1 MAYGIRVENNSGFTQ
16 IDQDFVNYVLV
27 ASGSFSSSGNN
38 TTPQTHL
45 INYGSLVSTQDNIF
59 FARPSSTGYNSGNN
73 SSAELVGSTNNNVAK
88 IESLYTG
95 TIQWRV
101 YERANVLTPP
111 SSGYGLNVYRPNG
124 ELAFSS
130 QYKVPRI
137 FSIIESAPTFGSA
150 GTATHSFGAIPYALM
165 QNGYEW
171 AFFPDDEPAP
181 NTLYYMSVYWESATA
196 ISVNG
201 LAVDTFNDYGATFQ
215 LTGVRA
221 WAFIQE

>member
-1 MAYGIRVENNSGFTQ
+1 MAYGIRVESGSGFTQ

-38 TTPQTHL
+38 TTLQTHT
-45 INYGSLVSTQDNIF
+45 INYDSLVSSQDTIF
-59 FARPSSTGYNSGNN
+59 FARPSTVTGLPSNT
-73 SSAELVGSTNNNVAK
+73 SAELVGSSYNNSAT
-88 IESLYTG
+88 IRSLYTG

-101 YERANVLTPP
+101 YERASVLTPP
-111 SSGYGLNVYRPNG
+111 TSGYGLNVYKPDG
-124 ELAFSS
+124 TLAFSS
-130 QYKVPRI
+130 QYNVPRI
-137 FSIIESAPTFGSA
+137 FAILEGAPSFSGI
-150 GTATHSFGAIPYALM
+150 GTVNHSYSAIPFALM

-181 NTLYYMSVYWESATA
+181 NTIYYKSVAWTSTSVSVYA
-196 ISVNG
+196 
-201 LAVDTFNDYGATFQ
+201 LAVDTFNNYGAPFT

>member
-1 MAYGIRVENNSGFTQ
+1 MAYGIRVESNSGFTQ

-38 TTPQTHL
+38 SFPQTHT
-45 INYGSLVSTQDNIF
+45 INFSALVSSSDTIF
-59 FARPSSTGYNSGNN
+59 FARPTTVGYNIGNN
-73 SSAELVGSTNNNVAK
+73 SDSELIGESFGTSAT
-88 IESLYTG
+88 IRSLYTG

-111 SSGYGLNVYRPNG
+111 TSGYGLNIYRPDG
-124 ELAFSS
+124 TLAFSS
-130 QYKVPRI
+130 QYNVPRI
-137 FSIIESAPTFGSA
+137 FAILEGAPTFSSL
-150 GTATHSFGAIPYALM
+150 GTVNHSYSAIPFALM

-171 AFFPDDEPAP
+171 AFFPDEEPVP
-181 NTLYYMSVYWESATA
+181 NTVYYMSVYWQAG
-196 ISVNG
+196 SVSVQG
-201 LAVDTFNDYGATFQ
+201 LSVDTFDNYGAPFQ

>member
-1 MAYGIRVENNSGFTQ
+1 MAYGIRVESGSGFTQ

-38 TTPQTHL
+38 TNLQTHT
-45 INYGSLVSTQDNIF
+45 INYDSLVSSQDTIF
-59 FARPSSTGYNSGNN
+59 FARPSTVTGLPANT
-73 SSAELVGSTNNNVAK
+73 SAELVGSSYNNAAT
-88 IESLYTG
+88 IRSLYTG

-101 YERANVLTPP
+101 YERASVLTPP
-111 SSGYGLNVYRPNG
+111 TSGYGLNVYRPNG
-124 ELAFSS
+124 TLAFSS
-130 QYKVPRI
+130 QYNVPRI
-137 FSIIESAPTFGSA
+137 FAILEGAPSFSGI
-150 GTATHSFGAIPYALM
+150 GTVNHSYSAIPFALM

-181 NTLYYMSVYWESATA
+181 NTIYYKSVAWTSTSVSVYA
-196 ISVNG
+196 
-201 LAVDTFNDYGATFQ
+201 LAVDTFNNYGAPFT

>member
-1 MAYGIRVENNSGFTQ
+1 MAYGIRVESSSGFTQ

-27 ASGSFSSSGNN
+27 ASGSFSSTGNYSF
-38 TTPQTHL
+38 PQTHT
-45 INYGSLVSTQDNIF
+45 INYSSLVSTLDNIF
-59 FARPSSTGYNSGNN
+59 FARPTTTGYNVGNNSDSELAGSSGNN
-73 SSAELVGSTNNNVAK
+73 VAQIVSS
-88 IESLYTG
+88 YTG

-111 SSGYGLNVYRPNG
+111 SSGYGLNVYRTNG

-130 QYKVPRI
+130 QFSVPRI
-137 FSIIESAPTFGSA
+137 FAIVESSPTFGSA
-150 GTATHSFGAIPYALM
+150 GSASHSYSAIPYALM

-171 AFFPDDEPAP
+171 AFFPDEEPVP
-181 NTLYYMSVYWESATA
+181 NTVYYMSVYWQSN
-196 ISVNG
+196 SVSVQG
-201 LAVDTFNDYGATFQ
+201 QSFDTFDDYGASFQ

>member
-38 TTPQTHL
+38 TFTQTHV
-45 INYGSLVSTQDNIF
+45 INFSALVSSSDTIF
-59 FARPSSTGYNSGNN
+59 FARPATVTGLPPNTSPELIGDSSGT
-73 SSAELVGSTNNNVAK
+73 AAR
-88 IESLYTG
+88 IISLYTG

-137 FSIIESAPTFGSA
+137 FGIVEGIPNFSGVGVIN
-150 GTATHSFGAIPYALM
+150 HSYSAIPYALM

-171 AFFPDDEPAP
+171 AFYLDEGDPVP
-181 NTLYYMSVYWESATA
+181 NTVYYMSVGWTAT
-196 ISVNG
+196 SVG
-201 LAVDTFNDYGATFQ
+201 AYSIAFDTFNNYGADFM